1 MIAELKFKKYMQNKN
16 TLLAIIIIL
25 FIGLVISVGG
35 WYKASNG
42 TFGSKSDDAKLME
55 FENSLSVCDKTE
67 TLSEQTACTRKL
79 QDLSQLL
86 NKYEEKIRN
95 INVQ

>member
-1 MIAELKFKKYMQNKN
+1 MQNRN

-25 FIGLVISVGG
+25 FIGLVISIGG
-35 WYKASNG
+35 WYRANKAFSDFRG
-42 TFGSKSDDAKLME
+42 DDAKLAE

-67 TLSEQTACTRKL
+67 TIEEQNACARELAEFTKLLS
-79 QDLSQLL
+79 
-86 NKYEEKIRN
+86 KYEKKIKA

>member
-1 MIAELKFKKYMQNKN
+1 MHNRN

-35 WYKASNG
+35 WYQANKAFSDFRG
-42 TFGSKSDDAKLME
+42 DDAKLAE

-67 TLSEQTACTRKL
+67 TPAEQQACARELAEFTKLLS
-79 QDLSQLL
+79 
-86 NKYEEKIRN
+86 KYEQKIRT
-95 INVQ
+95 INP

>member
-1 MIAELKFKKYMQNKN
+1 MIGKLEFITNMQNKN

-35 WYKASNG
+35 WYRANK
-42 TFGSKSDDAKLME
+42 TFSDFRGDDAKLAG

-67 TLSEQTACTRKL
+67 TPAEQSACARELAEFTKLLS
-79 QDLSQLL
+79 
-86 NKYEEKIRN
+86 KYEDKIRA
-95 INVQ
+95 IKQ